1 MTNDAYDK
9 FIKQD
14 FKNLACWIY
23 SLNGYEFT
31 LVSTLVAFLIAPP
44 LSINEQNSLGNFF
57 EQMGQTLLT
66 IAAQNQTIKH
76 KARQISNM
84 NNKTNP
90 DDLLKEIEKIKEELY
105 QLRRDSLMNDNI

>member
-1 MTNDAYDK
+1 MSENSYKD
-9 FIKQD
+9 FINQD
-14 FKNLACWIY
+14 FSGLARWIY

-31 LVSTLVAFLIAPP
+31 LVSTLIAFLIAPRM
-44 LSINEQNSLGNFF
+44 SINEQNSLGNFF

-76 KARQISNM
+76 KSRQISTM
-84 NNKTNP
+84 SSNNT
-90 DDLLKEIEKIKEELY
+90 DDLREEIRKIKQELY

>member
-1 MTNDAYDK
+1 MDNSAYNR
-9 FIKQD
+9 FINND
-14 FKNLACWIY
+14 FKSLASFIY

-31 LVSTLVAFLIAPP
+31 LLATVIAFLISPP

-57 EQMGQTLLT
+57 EQLGQTLLT

-76 KARQISNM
+76 KRKQFSTLQ
-84 NNKTNP
+84 NNNV
-90 DDLLKEIEKIKEELY
+90 DDLRKEIIKIKEELY

>member
-1 MTNDAYDK
+1 MNNDAYSQ
-9 FIKQD
+9 FVNQD

-31 LVSTLVAFLIAPP
+31 LVASLIAFLIAPP

-57 EQMGQTLLT
+57 EQIGQTLLT

-76 KARQISNM
+76 KNKQISTM
-84 NNKTNP
+84 SDNNI
-90 DDLLKEIEKIKEELY
+90 DDLHKEIHRIKEELY
-105 QLRRDSLMNDNI
+105 QLRRDSLMNDNL

>member
-1 MTNDAYDK
+1 MNNDAYSK
-9 FIKQD
+9 FVNQD

-31 LVSTLVAFLIAPP
+31 LVATLVAFLIAPP

-76 KARQISNM
+76 KNRQISNM
-84 NNKTNP
+84 KDGHI
-90 DDLLKEIEKIKEELY
+90 DDLHKEILRIKEELY
-105 QLRRDSLMNDNI
+105 QLRKDSLMNDNI

>member
-9 FIKQD
+9 FVNQD
-14 FKNLACWIY
+14 FKNLASWIY

-31 LVSTLVAFLIAPP
+31 LIATLVSFLISPQ

-66 IAAQNQTIKH
+66 IAAQNQTVKH
-76 KARQISNM
+76 KRKQISTMSNEHI
-84 NNKTNP
+84 
-90 DDLLKEIEKIKEELY
+90 DDLRKEIHRIKEELY
-105 QLRRDSLMNDNI
+105 QLRRDALMNDNL

>member
-9 FIKQD
+9 FVNQD
-14 FKNLACWIY
+14 FKNLASWIY

-31 LVSTLVAFLIAPP
+31 LIATLVAFLISPP

-76 KARQISNM
+76 KARQISTM
-84 NNKTNP
+84 SNNKIE
-90 DDLLKEIEKIKEELY
+90 DLHKEIYRIKEELY

>member
-9 FIKQD
+9 FVDQD
-14 FKNLACWIY
+14 FKNLASWIY

-31 LVSTLVAFLIAPP
+31 LIATLVAFLISPN

-66 IAAQNQTIKH
+66 IAAQNQTVKH
-76 KARQISNM
+76 KAKQISTM
-84 NNKTNP
+84 SNNHI
-90 DDLLKEIEKIKEELY
+90 DDLHKEIYRIKEELY
-105 QLRRDSLMNDNI
+105 QLRIDSLMNDNI